1 MCAERLLFAHEMCEA
16 DLQSLM
22 FCVWSFQNCHWEA
35 ITSLTHLSC
44 ILRIVLNAFSEFIV
58 KSACAHQKFA
68 VKNVDSI
75 PKFIVFFAIRWYT
88 IFAV

>member
-1 MCAERLLFAHEMCEA
+1 MCSEQLKFTHEMCGA

-44 ILRIVLNAFSEFIV
+44 ILNAFFKFIV
-58 KSACAHQKFA
+58 KSACVHQKFT
-68 VKNVDSI
+68 VKNVVSST
-75 PKFIVFFAIRWYT
+75 KFVVFFAIRWYT

>member
-1 MCAERLLFAHEMCEA
+1 MCSKQLRFAHEMCEA
-16 DLQSLM
+16 DLQSPM

-44 ILRIVLNAFSEFIV
+44 ILRIVLNAFSEFV
-58 KSACAHQKFA
+58 AKNVHSYQKFA
-68 VKNVDSI
+68 VKNVYLI
-75 PKFIVFFAIRWYT
+75 PKFVAFFVIRWYT

>member
-44 ILRIVLNAFSEFIV
+44 ILNAFSEFVV
-58 KSACAHQKFA
+58 KSVYAHQKFA

-75 PKFIVFFAIRWYT
+75 LKFIVFFAIRWYT